1 MSRHGAE
8 ACLKMGA
15 VCYQRFIHALRAEL
29 RAVGGCGWLKRFLES
44 EIKKESEINLRFLVG
59 KGENLRFLV
68 GKGLHGTCST
78 GQ

>member
-29 RAVGGCGWLKRFLES
+29 RAEES

-68 GKGLHGTCST
+68 GKGENP
-78 GQ
+78 